1 MPEAARA
8 RRVVVSADTVVVCN
22 GQILE
27 KPSSDDHAKEMLR
40 SLAGRQHS
48 VFTAVTLLVAGSVP
62 LPSTSCFHQED
73 STAEQFLAEAQQQLH
88 AVSREGATKTFVV
101 ETEVEFDTVS
111 DETIAHYV
119 ASKEPMDKAGAYA
132 IQGLGAQLVKAIS
145 GCYYNVVGLPLNR
158 FCAELTQFLQ
168 LNFGNA
174 GVASLHSEVAVEPDD
189 RAHL

>member
-1 MPEAARA
+1 
-8 RRVVVSADTVVVCN
+8 
-22 GQILE
+22 
-27 KPSSDDHAKEMLR
+27 
-40 SLAGRQHS
+40 
-48 VFTAVTLLVAGSVP
+48 
-62 LPSTSCFHQED
+62 
-73 STAEQFLAEAQQQLH
+73 
-88 AVSREGATKTFVV
+88 
-101 ETEVEFDTVS
+101 
-111 DETIAHYV
+111 
-119 ASKEPMDKAGAYA
+119 MDKAGAYA